1 MLYRKVIQ
9 LYIYIFFYI
18 LHHYGLSRD
27 SEYISLAIQK
37 HLVVCPSYIFTPHL
51 ILLSHTPDLV
61 NHKFVLYVCESVSA
75 LWICSFVSY
84 FKFHAKVLS
93 HGICVFLTSMMIS
106 GSIYVAAFLSS
117 IICKYFLPSF
127 SMLSSCFVS
136 GFLC

>member
-1 MLYRKVIQ
+1 MAYQRISDMPPLCYIAGPCSLCILYSHVYMLIPYPQ
-9 LYIYIFFYI
+9 Q
-18 LHHYGLSRD
+18 S
-27 SEYISLAIQK
+27 
-37 HLVVCPSYIFTPHL
+37 
-51 ILLSHTPDLV
+51 LSHLLLGD
-61 NHKFVLYVCESVSA
+61 HKSLLYVCKSVPA

-93 HGICVFLTSMMIS
+93 HGICLFLTSMMIS